1 MSDLEKEL
9 LAAVKDLRT
18 RFHCC
23 IIRSGTDEEFADL
36 ACKQW
41 DDLVAKAEAIR

>member
-9 LAAVKDLRT
+9 LEAVKDLRD
-18 RFHCC
+18 RFHAC
-23 IIRSGTDEEFADL
+23 ILNCGTDKEFADI

-41 DDLVAKAEAIR
+41 DDLVAKAEGRP